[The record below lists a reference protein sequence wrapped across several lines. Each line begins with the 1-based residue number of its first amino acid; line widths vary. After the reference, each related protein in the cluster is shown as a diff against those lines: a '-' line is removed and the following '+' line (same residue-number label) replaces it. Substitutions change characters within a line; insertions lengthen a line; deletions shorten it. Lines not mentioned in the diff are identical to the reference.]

1 MLKLCSVGVDL
12 MGILYKAAMQS
23 NDSKNTERQSELKKI
38 LKFSSSKLQKAIAK
52 KNPKVQ

>member
-38 LKFSSSKLQKAIAK
+38 LRFSSSKLQTAIAK
-52 KNPKVQ
+52 KNPKV